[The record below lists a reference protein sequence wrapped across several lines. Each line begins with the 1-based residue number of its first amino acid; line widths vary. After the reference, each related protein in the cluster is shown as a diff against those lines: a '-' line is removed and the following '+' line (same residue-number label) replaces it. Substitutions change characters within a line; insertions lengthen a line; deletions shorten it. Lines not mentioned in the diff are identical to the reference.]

1 MAAPMVS
8 NAIFNLHDTD
18 SPALERF
25 NDKEKYIKLDDRF
38 KELIFCTTGEIILPW
53 GEVMLPWNDKEINET
68 VLYSNLSGTEI
79 YDLIPRQLMGYKKT
93 CRD

>member
-38 KELIFCTTGEIILPW
+38 KELIFGEIILPW
-53 GEVMLPWNDKEINET
+53 DDAEIEDS

-79 YDLIPRQLMGYKKT
+79 YALIPRQLMGYKKT